1 MADDV
6 KVKFGGDF
14 SGVSKGANEAAS
26 MAGSALAKNMTDK
39 ISAIGASIAG
49 LFAIGT
55 LASKAFEGFKAG
67 IAYMH
72 ELNLAVSRTGQSSAE
87 FQKLAYAGKEAGV
100 SMDIVGRGLVEANKA
115 LERAKKD
122 PQSRN
127 LFASLGMD
135 AAKLEAGTYTAT
147 EALLALADQWDKF
160 GNVQKT
166 RAGAVALF
174 GKYGEGMVPVI
185 QQGRSAIEEQ
195 TASVSAQTRAE
206 ILGAAAIEKKVRAL
220 ERYTEQMKRLA
231 AASAGVSQIAGEFTA
246 AEQSFADFA
255 YGEGQ
260 YADQP
265 GGINPAY
272 RAKYGDKN
280 PQQAAAEFLAQKYKE
295 QFGINA
301 EELAIIV
308 KQAFPNPTGAYASF
322 VNEFSKMSDAY
333 LASKAAR
340 PTRPTEELAG
350 ALSASSLQAI
360 GAGDIAS
367 VQTGTY
373 QTQMLDSTREIAANT
388 RPRDVSHA
396 SPPIATAGR

>member
-14 SGVSKGANEAAS
+14 SGVSKGANDAAAQ
-26 MAGSALAKNMTDK
+26 AGSALAKNMTDK
-39 ISAIGASIAG
+39 ITAIGASIAG
-49 LFAIGT
+49 LFAIGS
-55 LASKAFEGFKAG
+55 LASKAWEGFKEG
-67 IAYMH
+67 ISYMH
-72 ELNLAVSRTGQSSAE
+72 QLNLAISRTGQSSGE

-100 SMDIVGRGLVEANKA
+100 SMDIVGRGLTEANKA

-174 GKYGEGMVPVI
+174 GKYGEGMVPII

-195 TASVSAQTRAE
+195 TASVKAQTRAE
-206 ILGAAAIEKKVRAL
+206 ILGAAAIEKKLAAL
-220 ERYTEQMKRLA
+220 ERYTEQVKRMT
-231 AASAGVSQIAGEFTA
+231 AASAGVAQVGIDYTTEFDALKQMKRRTPDKYAEQYGDRSPAQVA
-246 AEQSFADFA
+246 AE
-255 YGEGQ
+255 
-260 YADQP
+260 
-265 GGINPAY
+265 
-272 RAKYGDKN
+272 KM
-280 PQQAAAEFLAQKYKE
+280 AAEYKAK
-295 QFGINA
+295 FGINA
-301 EELAIIV
+301 EEMAIIM
-308 KQAFPNPTGAYASF
+308 KQALPSTGVVATAA
-322 VNEFSKMSDAY
+322 NAEFKKMSDEYIA
-333 LASKAAR
+333 ARAAR
-340 PTRPTEELAG
+340 PARPPEELAG

-373 QTQMLDSTREIAANT
+373 NTQMLDATREIASNT
-388 RPRDVSHA
+388 RPRDTSHA